1 MEINQNNNNDGNTLR
16 RHRRDDDPNL
26 RLRNIL
32 NIVFMLGAIV
42 GVAIYMLADSTA
54 GTIVILVAMLF
65 KIVEC
70 VFRLK
75 R

>member
-1 MEINQNNNNDGNTLR
+1 MEINQNNTVGNAPAH
-16 RHRRDDDPNL
+16 RHRRDEDPYFQ
-26 RLRNIL
+26 LRNLL
-32 NIVFMLGAIV
+32 NIIFMIGALGGVIV
-42 GVAIYMLADSTA
+42 YMWVGRTV
-54 GTIVILVAMLF
+54 GTIIILVAMLF